1 MLNLQVFQLNILCE
15 KQCKEDV
22 GESAGTAMRFT
33 TENKYQINC
42 SLMGKC
48 IEHGASSTWSV
59 LVA

>member
-42 SLMGKC
+42 S
-48 IEHGASSTWSV
+48 
-59 LVA
+59 